1 MRTRSMLL
9 TGLSTAV
16 VLGGGILAAEHAGAR
31 NGRDVPFYAE
41 YVAIKT
47 VDVAPKG
54 VGIGDRLIYTDRAFT
69 SAKKNKK
76 LGNGYGECVRLTGTS
91 ESTGVFH
98 CTETVR
104 LAGGDVLL
112 GGVYDLA
119 AKSHLWT
126 ITGGTGRYRGATGE
140 ISFRPLSATTL
151 DGVFHFGR

>member
-1 MRTRSMLL
+1 MRTRPMLS
-9 TGLSTAV
+9 TGLAIAV
-16 VLGGGILAAEHAGAR
+16 ALGGGIVAAEHAGAR
-31 NGRDVPFYAE
+31 NGRDVPFFAV

-54 VGIGDRLIYTDRAFT
+54 VGIGDRLTYTDRVFT
-69 SAKKNKK
+69 SAEKNRK
-76 LGNGYGECVRLTGTS
+76 LGNGFGECVRLTGAS

-119 AKSHLWT
+119 AKSDVWT

-151 DGVFHFGR
+151 NGVFHFGP